1 MPWYNRFDEKP
12 ITPWRTCAM
21 SIVPSEAG
29 SKQEISNSI
38 SRFIRDFK
46 VGPLLKK
53 CNCKKE
59 KGIPFMKLFTYILC
73 NVFRD
78 RSMYMQKKTGNFKED
93 FSKNAYYRFLRGSHS
108 NWLRF
113 TTLLSEKIVNEHLR
127 GLTSTGRADCFVV
140 DDSLYERIGYKH
152 TELASRVFDHVTMKY
167 RHGFRMLTLGWSDG
181 NSFFPILGRL
191 LGSSKA
197 SNMIGVV
204 KQFDQR
210 SLAAKRRKQALSKA
224 TDVMLD
230 MLKAAIKAGHSAK
243 YVLFDTWF
251 SNPKD
256 IIRIHNECGMNT
268 IAMIKKSSKVFYEF
282 EGKRMNVK
290 QIFGMCKK
298 RRGRSKYLLS
308 VSVNLSLKNGESLP
322 AKIVCVR
329 NRNNKKDWIAF
340 ICTDTNLSE
349 EEILRIYGKRWDI
362 EVFFKTCKSLLNLG
376 SECHSLSYD
385 ALTAHVSL
393 VFIRYMLLSLQ
404 QRNSSD
410 ERTISE
416 LFLLM
421 IDELADITFGH
432 ALQLIVD
439 IMLQML
445 QERFGLSEDQLDQFV
460 ADFVGRLPVSYQR
473 ALQTYP

>member
-1 MPWYNRFDEKP
+1 
-12 ITPWRTCAM
+12 
-21 SIVPSEAG
+21 
-29 SKQEISNSI
+29 
-38 SRFIRDFK
+38 
-46 VGPLLKK
+46 
-53 CNCKKE
+53 
-59 KGIPFMKLFTYILC
+59 
-73 NVFRD
+73 
-78 RSMYMQKKTGNFKED
+78 
-93 FSKNAYYRFLRGSHS
+93 
-108 NWLRF
+108 
-113 TTLLSEKIVNEHLR
+113 
-127 GLTSTGRADCFVV
+127 
-140 DDSLYERIGYKH
+140 
-152 TELASRVFDHVTMKY
+152 MKY
-167 RHGFRMLTLGWSDG
+167 KCGFRLLTLGWSDG
-181 NSFFPILGRL
+181 NSFFPIAGRL

-197 SNMIGVV
+197 HNMVGVT

-210 SLAAKRRKQALSKA
+210 SLAARRRKQALSKA

-230 MLKAAIKAGHSAK
+230 MMKTAIKAGHSAK

-256 IIRIHNECGMNT
+256 IIRIHTECGLNT
-268 IAMIKKSSKVFYEF
+268 IAMIKKSSKVFYEY
-282 EGKRMNVK
+282 EGKRMNIK

-308 VSVNLSLKNGESLP
+308 VNVNISLKNGQSLP

-329 NRNNKKDWIAF
+329 NRNKKKDWIAF
-340 ICTDTNLSE
+340 ICTDVSLPE

-362 EVFFKTCKSLLNLG
+362 EVFFKTCKSMLNLG

-404 QRNSSD
+404 QRNNCD
-410 ERTISE
+410 DRTIGE

-439 IMLQML
+439 IMLQMI
-445 QERFGLSEDQLDQFV
+445 QERFGLSDAKLDEFV
-460 ADFVGRLPVSYQR
+460 SSFIGRLPISYQH
-473 ALQTYP
+473 ALKLKTA

>member
-1 MPWYNRFDEKP
+1 M
-12 ITPWRTCAM
+12 T
-21 SIVPSEAG
+21 SIAQISQNE
-29 SKQEISNSI
+29 QREIEGTLKK
-38 SRFIRDFK
+38 FFADYGIRS
-46 VGPLLKK
+46 LLKA
-53 CNCKKE
+53 CRAE
-59 KGIPFMKLFTYILC
+59 KQKGHSAFEIFRYLLC
-73 NVFRD
+73 LVFCD
-78 RSMYMQKKTGNFKED
+78 RSMYMQIMTGRYTEAFG
-93 FSKNAYYRFLRGSHS
+93 KNTVYRFLNSVKTNWERMTCMLSARIINGSI
-108 NWLRF
+108 R
-113 TTLLSEKIVNEHLR
+113 K
-127 GLTSTGRADCFVV
+127 LTSEDRKDVFIF
-140 DDSLYERIGYKH
+140 DDSLFQRIGGRK
-152 TELASRVFDHVTMKY
+152 TELCSRVFDHVTMKY

-329 NRNNKKDWIAF
+329 NRNNRKDWIAF
-340 ICTDTNLSE
+340 ICTDTDLSE

-385 ALTAHVSL
+385 ALTAHMSL

-473 ALQTYP
+473 ALQLKAS

>member
-1 MPWYNRFDEKP
+1 MLSARIING
-12 ITPWRTCAM
+12 
-21 SIVPSEAG
+21 SIR
-29 SKQEISNSI
+29 K
-38 SRFIRDFK
+38 
-46 VGPLLKK
+46 
-53 CNCKKE
+53 
-59 KGIPFMKLFTYILC
+59 
-73 NVFRD
+73 
-78 RSMYMQKKTGNFKED
+78 
-93 FSKNAYYRFLRGSHS
+93 
-108 NWLRF
+108 
-113 TTLLSEKIVNEHLR
+113 
-127 GLTSTGRADCFVV
+127 LTSEDRKDVFIF
-140 DDSLYERIGYKH
+140 DDSLFQRIGGRK
-152 TELASRVFDHVTMKY
+152 TELCSRVFDHVTMKY

-362 EVFFKTCKSLLNLG
+362 EVFFKACKSLLNLG

-385 ALTAHVSL
+385 ALTAHMSL

-473 ALQTYP
+473 ALQLKAS